1 MALSGGQKDQTPI
14 PLWRNRDFLLLW
26 TGQVVSTIGARV
38 SGIAYPLIV
47 LAVTGSAAQAGL
59 VAAAQTA
66 PFLIWFMPAGALV
79 DRWPRKRIM
88 LAADA
93 GRAVALASVAVAV
106 LLGRIMIGYLIV
118 VVFVEGTLY
127 VFFLLAESAALPY
140 VVPKPQ
146 LPAAVAQN
154 QARDQGAD
162 LVGQPLGGF
171 LFALSHAMPF
181 AFDAVSYLV
190 GAAMTASIRRTLE
203 EERPPERRHLLVEL
217 SEGVRWLW
225 GQHLLRALVAIAA
238 VGNLAFSALVLTIIV
253 RAKDLGASSTSIG
266 VLLGLFGVGAIV
278 GAVAAPPI
286 QRLVPLNVIL
296 LGALWWWVVE
306 MVALALAPT
315 VFALG
320 AIYTIGALMGP
331 IFQTANTTYRYALT
345 PDRLQGRVY
354 GVSRMIGW
362 CTRPLGA
369 LLGGISLQTMGAVPT
384 FAALATCLAI
394 AATAST
400 ASRQIRR
407 ASTPEHHRTEQAA
420 AQPGPS

>member
-1 MALSGGQKDQTPI
+1 MLPLPSAVLTL

-47 LAVTGSAAQAGL
+47 LAITGSAAQAGL

-66 PFLIWFMPAGALV
+66 PFLIWFLPAGALV
-79 DRWPRKRIM
+79 DRWSRKRIM

-106 LLGRIMIGYLIV
+106 LLGRIMIGYLV
-118 VVFVEGTLY
+118 VVAFVEGTLY
-127 VFFLLAESAALPY
+127 VFFLLAETAALPY
-140 VVPKPQ
+140 VVPRAQ

-190 GAAMTASIRRTLE
+190 GVAMTAPIRRTLE
-203 EERPPERRHLLVEL
+203 EERPPERRHLLVEI

-225 GQHLLRALVAIAA
+225 GRRLLRALVAIAA
-238 VGNLAFSALVLTIIV
+238 VGNLAFSALGLTIIV

-266 VLLGLFGVGAIV
+266 LLLGLFGVGAIA
-278 GAVAAPPI
+278 GAVAAPPVN
-286 QRLVPLNVIL
+286 RLVPPNAIL
-296 LGALWWWVVE
+296 LGGLWWWVME
-306 MVALALAPT
+306 MVALALAPS
-315 VFALG
+315 VFVLG
-320 AIYTIGALMGP
+320 AVYTVGALMGP
-331 IFQTANTTYRYALT
+331 IFQTTNAAYRYALT

-369 LLGGISLQTMGAVPT
+369 LLGGISLQTLGAVPT

-394 AATAST
+394 VAVAST
-400 ASRQIRR
+400 ASRQIRG
-407 ASTPEHHRTEQAA
+407 AA
-420 AQPGPS
+420 RPGR

>member
-1 MALSGGQKDQTPI
+1 MPI

-26 TGQVVSTIGARV
+26 TGQVVSTIGTRV
-38 SGIAYPLIV
+38 SGLAYPLIV
-47 LAVTGSAAQAGL
+47 LAITGSAAQAGL

-66 PFLIWFMPAGALV
+66 PFLIWFLPAGALV

-106 LLGRIMIGYLIV
+106 LLGRITIGYLIV
-118 VVFVEGTLY
+118 VPFVEGTLY
-127 VFFLLAESAALPY
+127 VFFLLAETAALPY

-146 LPAAVAQN
+146 LPTAVAQN
-154 QARDQGAD
+154 QARDQGAG
-162 LVGQPLGGF
+162 LIGQPLGGF
-171 LFALSHAMPF
+171 LFGLGHAMPF
-181 AFDAVSYLV
+181 AVDAVSYLV
-190 GAAMTASIRRTLE
+190 GVAMTAPIRRSLE
-203 EERPPERRHLLVEL
+203 EERAPERRHLLVEI

-238 VGNLAFSALVLTIIV
+238 VGNLAFSALGLTIIV

-266 VLLGLFGVGAIV
+266 VLLGLFGVGAIA
-278 GAVAAPPI
+278 GALAAPPV
-286 QRLVPLNVIL
+286 QRLVPPNVIL
-296 LGALWWWVVE
+296 LGALWWWVVQ

-315 VFALG
+315 VFLLG
-320 AIYTIGALMGP
+320 AVYTVGALMGP
-331 IFQTANTTYRYALT
+331 IFQTTSAAYRYTLT

-362 CTRPLGA
+362 CTVPLGA
-369 LLGGISLQTMGAVPT
+369 LLGGISLQTLGAVPT

-394 AATAST
+394 VAVAST
-400 ASRQIRR
+400 ASQQIRR
-407 ASTPEHHRTEQAA
+407 ASRPERSQT
-420 AQPGPS
+420 